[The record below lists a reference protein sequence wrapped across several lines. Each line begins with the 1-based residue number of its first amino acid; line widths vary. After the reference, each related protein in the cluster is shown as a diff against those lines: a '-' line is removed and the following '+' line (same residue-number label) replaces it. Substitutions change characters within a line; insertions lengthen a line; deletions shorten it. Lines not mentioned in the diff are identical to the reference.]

1 MQGPLREQARSHRGA
16 AGLVGWCGGQSS
28 MNLSGPFIKRPVATM
43 LLSLAIMLLGGVSFG
58 LLPVSPLPQ
67 MDFPVIVVQAS
78 LPGASPEV
86 MASTVATPLER
97 SFGSIAGVNTM
108 SSRSSQGSTRVIL
121 QFDLDRDINGA
132 AREVQAA
139 INASRTLLPSGMRS
153 MPTYK
158 KVNPSQAP
166 IMVLSLTSDVLE
178 KGQLYDL
185 ASTILSQSLS
195 QVQGVGEVQI
205 GGSSLPAVRIE
216 LEPQSLN
223 QYGVALDD
231 VRNTIA
237 NANVRRPKGS
247 VEDDQRLWQVQA
259 NDQLE
264 KAKDYESLIIHYN
277 GGAALRLKDV
287 AKVSDGVE
295 DRYNSG
301 FFNDDAAVLLVIN
314 RQAGANIIE
323 TVNEIK
329 AQLPA
334 LQAVLP
340 ASVKLNLAMDR
351 SPVIK
356 ATLHE
361 AEMTLLIAVALV
373 ILVVFLFLGNFR
385 ASLIPT
391 LAVPVSLV
399 GTFAVM
405 YLYGFSLNNLSLMA
419 LILATG
425 LVVDDA
431 IVVLENIS
439 RHIDEGVRPMR
450 AAYLGAQEVGFT
462 LLSMN
467 VSLVAVFLSILFMGG
482 IIESLFREFSITLA
496 AAIVV
501 SLVVSLTLTPM
512 LCARWLKPHTPGQ
525 ENRLQ
530 RWSRRANDWMVGK
543 YATSLDWVLRH
554 KRLTLL
560 SLFVT
565 IGVNIALYVVVP
577 KTFMPQQDTG
587 QLIGFVRGDDG
598 LSFSVMQPKM
608 EIFRRAV
615 LKDEAVESVAGFIG
629 GNNGTNNAFMLVRL
643 KPIKERSISAQKVIE
658 RLRKEMPKVPGAQ
671 LMLMADQDLQF
682 GGGREQTTSQYS
694 YILQSGDLGALREW
708 YPKVVTAL
716 KALPELT
723 AIDAREGRGARQV
736 TLIVDRD
743 QAKRLGVDM
752 DMVTAVLN
760 NAYSQ
765 RQIST
770 IYDSLNQYQV
780 VMEVNPKYAQDPITL
795 KQVQVITADGAR
807 IPLSTIAHYEN
818 SLENDRVSH
827 EGQFASESIAF
838 DMAEGVTVE
847 QGGAA
852 IERAIAKVGLPEDV
866 IAKMA
871 GTADAFAATQ
881 KSQPWM
887 ILGALVAVYL
897 VLGVLYESYIH
908 PLTILSTLPSAGVG
922 ALLSI
927 YALGGE
933 FSLISLLGLFLLIGV
948 VKKNAILMIDLA
960 LQLERSQGMA
970 PLESIRSACL
980 QRLRPILMTTLAAIL
995 GALPLLMSRAEGA
1008 EMRQPLGLTIIG
1020 GLIFSQVLTLYTTP
1034 VVYLY
1039 LDRLRHRFN
1048 KWRGV
1053 RTDAALETPL

>member
-1 MQGPLREQARSHRGA
+1 
-16 AGLVGWCGGQSS
+16 

-97 SFGSIAGVNTM
+97 SFGAIAGVNTM

-139 INASRTLLPSGMRS
+139 INASRNLLPSGMRS

-216 LEPQSLN
+216 LEPQALN

-231 VRNTIA
+231 VRKTIA
-237 NANVRRPKGS
+237 AANVRRPKGS
-247 VEDDQRLWQVQA
+247 VEDGERLWQIQA

-264 KAKDYESLIIHYN
+264 KAKDYESLIIHYKD
-277 GGAALRLKDV
+277 GAALRLKDV

-301 FFNDDAAVLLVIN
+301 FFNDDSAVLLVIN

-439 RHIDEGVRPMR
+439 RHIDEGVKPMQ
-450 AAYLGAQEVGFT
+450 AAYLGAKEVGFT

-482 IIESLFREFSITLA
+482 IVESLFREFSITLA

-530 RWSRRANDWMVGK
+530 RWSRKTNDWMVGK

-554 KRLTLL
+554 RRLTLL
-560 SLFVT
+560 SLIITV
-565 IGVNIALYVVVP
+565 GVNVALYVVVP

-608 EIFRRAV
+608 ETFRRAV

-629 GNNGTNNAFMLVRL
+629 GTNGTNNAFMLVRL
-643 KPIKERSISAQKVIE
+643 KPIKERNLSAQKVIE

-716 KALPELT
+716 RALPELT
-723 AIDAREGRGARQV
+723 AIDAREGRGAQQV

-752 DMVTAVLN
+752 NMVTAVLN

-780 VMEVNPKYAQDPITL
+780 VMEVNQKYAQDPVTL
-795 KQVQVITADGAR
+795 NQVQVITADGAR

-818 SLENDRVSH
+818 SLEDDRVSH

-847 QGGAA
+847 QGSAA

-881 KSQPWM
+881 KSQPFM
-887 ILGALVAVYL
+887 ILGALLAVYL

-960 LQLERSQGMA
+960 LQLERHQGLS

-995 GALPLLMSRAEGA
+995 GALPLLLSRAEGA

-1039 LDRLRHRFN
+1039 LDKLRHRFN

>member
-1 MQGPLREQARSHRGA
+1 
-16 AGLVGWCGGQSS
+16 

-97 SFGSIAGVNTM
+97 SFGAIAGVNTM

-139 INASRTLLPSGMRS
+139 INASRNLLPSGMRS

-216 LEPQSLN
+216 LEPQALN

-247 VEDDQRLWQVQA
+247 VEDGQRLWQVQA

-264 KAKDYESLIIHYN
+264 KAKDYESLIIHYAD
-277 GGAALRLKDV
+277 GAALRLKDV

-439 RHIDEGVRPMR
+439 RHIDKGVPPMK

-501 SLVVSLTLTPM
+501 SLLVSLTLTPM

-530 RWSRRANDWMVGK
+530 RWSQRTNEWMVGK

-554 KRLTLL
+554 RRLTLL

-577 KTFMPQQDTG
+577 KTFLPQQDTG
-587 QLIGFVRGDDG
+587 QLIGFVRGDDS

-608 EIFRRAV
+608 EVFRRAV

-629 GNNGTNNAFMLVRL
+629 GSNGTNNAFMLVRL
-643 KPIKERSISAQKVIE
+643 KPIKERNLSAQKVIE

-682 GGGREQTTSQYS
+682 GGGREQTSSQYS

-723 AIDAREGRGARQV
+723 AIDAREGRGAPQV

-818 SLENDRVSH
+818 SLEDDRVSH

-847 QGGAA
+847 QGSAA

-871 GTADAFAATQ
+871 GTADAFAAAQ

-927 YALGGE
+927 YVLGGE

-960 LQLERSQGMA
+960 LQLERHQGLE

-995 GALPLLMSRAEGA
+995 GALPLLLSRAEGA

-1020 GLIFSQVLTLYTTP
+1020 GLVFSQVLTLYTTP

-1039 LDRLRHRFN
+1039 LDNLRHRFN
-1048 KWRGV
+1048 RWRGV
-1053 RTDAALETPL
+1053 RTDVALETPL

>member
-1 MQGPLREQARSHRGA
+1 
-16 AGLVGWCGGQSS
+16 

-97 SFGSIAGVNTM
+97 SFGAIAGVNTM

-139 INASRTLLPSGMRS
+139 INASRNLLPSGMRS

-216 LEPQSLN
+216 LEPQALN

-231 VRNTIA
+231 VRKTIA
-237 NANVRRPKGS
+237 DANVRRPKGS
-247 VEDDQRLWQVQA
+247 VEDGQRLWQIQA

-264 KAKDYESLIIHYN
+264 KAKDYESLIIHYAD
-277 GGAALRLKDV
+277 GAALRLKDV

-373 ILVVFLFLGNFR
+373 VLVVYLFLGNFR

-439 RHIDEGVRPMR
+439 RHIDEGVKPMQ
-450 AAYLGAQEVGFT
+450 AAYLGAKEVGFT

-482 IIESLFREFSITLA
+482 LVESLFREFSITLA

-530 RWSRRANDWMVGK
+530 RWSQKTNDWMVGK

-554 KRLTLL
+554 RRLTLL
-560 SLFVT
+560 SLLLTV
-565 IGVNIALYVVVP
+565 GVNVALYIVVP
-577 KTFMPQQDTG
+577 KTFLPQQDTG

-598 LSFSVMQPKM
+598 LSFNVMQPKM
-608 EIFRRAV
+608 ETFRRAV

-629 GNNGTNNAFMLVRL
+629 GNNGTNNAFMIVRL
-643 KPIKERSISAQKVIE
+643 KPIKERQLSAQKVIE

-682 GGGREQTTSQYS
+682 GGGREQTSSQYT
-694 YILQSGDLGALREW
+694 YILQSGDLAELRKW
-708 YPKVVTAL
+708 FPKVVTAL
-716 KALPELT
+716 RALPELT
-723 AIDAREGRGARQV
+723 AIDAREGAGAQQV

-752 DMVTAVLN
+752 NMVTAVLN

-780 VMEVNPKYAQDPITL
+780 VMEVNPKYAQDPVTL
-795 KQVQVITADGAR
+795 KQVEVITADGAR
-807 IPLSTIAHYEN
+807 VPLSTFAHYEN

-827 EGQFASESIAF
+827 EGQFASESISF

-847 QGGAA
+847 QGSAA

-881 KSQPWM
+881 KSQPFM
-887 ILGALVAVYL
+887 ILGALLAVYL

-933 FSLISLLGLFLLIGV
+933 FSLISLLGIFLLIGV

-960 LQLERSQGMA
+960 LQLERHQGLS

-995 GALPLLMSRAEGA
+995 GALPLLLGRAEGA

-1020 GLIFSQVLTLYTTP
+1020 GLVFSQVLTLYTTP

-1039 LDRLRHRFN
+1039 LDKLRHRFN

>member
-1 MQGPLREQARSHRGA
+1 
-16 AGLVGWCGGQSS
+16 
-28 MNLSGPFIKRPVATM
+28 MNLSGPFIRRPVATL

-67 MDFPVIVVQAS
+67 MDFPVIVVSAS

-97 SFGSIAGVNTM
+97 SFGAIAGVNTM

-121 QFDLDRDINGA
+121 QFDQDRDINGA

-139 INASRTLLPSGMRS
+139 INASRNLLPSGMRS

-166 IMVLSLTSDVLE
+166 IMVLSLTSDVLS
-178 KGQLYDL
+178 KGELYDL

-195 QVQGVGEVQI
+195 QVPGVGEVQI

-216 LEPQSLN
+216 LEPQLLN
-223 QYGVALDD
+223 QYGVSLDE

-237 NANVRRPKGS
+237 NANVRRPKGAVS
-247 VEDDQRLWQVQA
+247 DGERNWQIQA

-264 KAKDYESLIIHYN
+264 KAKDYEPLIIRYQD
-277 GGAALRLKDV
+277 GAALRLSHV
-287 AKVSDGVE
+287 AKVQDSVE

-301 FFNDDAAVLLVIN
+301 FFNNDAAVLLVVN

-323 TVNEIK
+323 TVNAIK

-399 GTFAVM
+399 GTFAIM

-439 RHIDEGVRPMR
+439 RHIDAGIAPMK
-450 AAYLGAQEVGFT
+450 AASLGAKEVGFT

-496 AAIVV
+496 ASIVV

-512 LCARWLKPHTPGQ
+512 LCARWLKPHVPGT
-525 ENRLQ
+525 ENAMQ
-530 RWSRRANDWMVGK
+530 RWSNRLNERMVNG
-543 YATSLDWVLRH
+543 YARSLDWVLRH
-554 KRLTLL
+554 KRLTLF
-560 SLFVT
+560 SLLVT
-565 IGVNIALYVVVP
+565 IGVNVALYVVVP

-608 EIFRRAV
+608 EIFRKAV
-615 LKDEAVESVAGFIG
+615 LADPAVESVAGFIG
-629 GNNGTNNAFMLVRL
+629 GNGGTNNALMIVRL
-643 KPIKERSISAQKVIE
+643 KPISERKISAQKVIE
-658 RLRKEMPKVPGAQ
+658 RLRATLPKVPGGR

-682 GGGREQTTSQYS
+682 GGGREQTSSQYS
-694 YILQSGDLGALREW
+694 YILQSGDLSELRTW
-708 YPKVVTAL
+708 YPKVVEAL

-723 AIDAREGRGARQV
+723 AIDAREGRGAQQV
-736 TLIVDRD
+736 TLVVDRD

-752 DMVTAVLN
+752 NMVTAVLN

-770 IYDSLNQYQV
+770 IYDSLNQYRV
-780 VMEVNPKYAQDPITL
+780 VMEVNPQYARDPETL
-795 KQVQVITADGAR
+795 NQVQVITADGQR

-818 SLENDRVSH
+818 SLQDDRVEH
-827 EGQFASESIAF
+827 EGQFASETIAF
-838 DMAEGVTVE
+838 DLANGVSLE
-847 QGGAA
+847 QGTAA
-852 IERAIAKVGLPEDV
+852 IERAIAKLGLPEDV

-871 GTADAFAATQ
+871 GTGDAFAATQ
-881 KSQPWM
+881 KSQPFM

-897 VLGVLYESYIH
+897 VLGILYESYIH

-927 YALGGE
+927 YLTGGE

-960 LQLERSQGMA
+960 LQLERHAGMS
-970 PLESIRSACL
+970 PQESIRSACL
-980 QRLRPILMTTLAAIL
+980 QRLRPILMTTLAALL
-995 GALPLLMSRAEGA
+995 GALPLMLSHAEGA

-1020 GLIFSQVLTLYTTP
+1020 GLIFSQILTLYTTP

-1039 LDRLRHRFN
+1039 LDRVRHRFN
-1048 KWRGV
+1048 QWRGV

>member
-1 MQGPLREQARSHRGA
+1 
-16 AGLVGWCGGQSS
+16 

-97 SFGSIAGVNTM
+97 SFGAIAGVNTM

-139 INASRTLLPSGMRS
+139 INASRNLLPSGMRS

-216 LEPQSLN
+216 LEPQALN

-231 VRNTIA
+231 VRKTIA
-237 NANVRRPKGS
+237 GANVRRPKGS
-247 VEDDQRLWQVQA
+247 VEDDQRLWQIQA

-439 RHIDEGVRPMR
+439 RHIDEGVKPMK
-450 AAYLGAQEVGFT
+450 AAYLGAKEVGFT

-530 RWSRRANDWMVGK
+530 RWSRRTNDWMVGK

-554 KRLTLL
+554 RRLTLL
-560 SLFVT
+560 SLIITV
-565 IGVNIALYVVVP
+565 GVNVALYVVVP
-577 KTFMPQQDTG
+577 KTFLPQQDTG

-608 EIFRRAV
+608 ETFRRAV

-629 GNNGTNNAFMLVRL
+629 GTNGTNNAFMLVRL
-643 KPIKERSISAQKVIE
+643 KPIKERNISAQKVIE

-716 KALPELT
+716 RALPELT
-723 AIDAREGRGARQV
+723 AIDAREGRGAQQV

-752 DMVTAVLN
+752 NMVTAVLN

-780 VMEVNPKYAQDPITL
+780 VMEVNPKYAQDPVTL
-795 KQVQVITADGAR
+795 NQVQVITADGAR
-807 IPLSTIAHYEN
+807 IPLSTIAHYES
-818 SLENDRVSH
+818 SLEDDRVSH

-847 QGGAA
+847 KGSAA

-881 KSQPWM
+881 KSQPFM
-887 ILGALVAVYL
+887 ILGALLAVYL

-927 YALGGE
+927 YVLGGE

-960 LQLERSQGMA
+960 LQLERHQGMA

-995 GALPLLMSRAEGA
+995 GALPLLLSRAEGA

-1020 GLIFSQVLTLYTTP
+1020 GLIFSQILTLYTTP

-1039 LDRLRHRFN
+1039 LDKARHRFN

>member
-1 MQGPLREQARSHRGA
+1 
-16 AGLVGWCGGQSS
+16 
-28 MNLSGPFIKRPVATM
+28 MNLSGPFIRRPVATL

-67 MDFPVIVVQAS
+67 MDFPVIVVSAS

-97 SFGSIAGVNTM
+97 SFGAIAGVNTM

-121 QFDLDRDINGA
+121 QFDQDRDINGA

-139 INASRTLLPSGMRS
+139 INASRNLLPSGMRS

-166 IMVLSLTSDVLE
+166 IMVLSLTSDVLS
-178 KGQLYDL
+178 KGELYDL

-195 QVQGVGEVQI
+195 QVPGVGEVQI

-216 LEPQSLN
+216 LEPQLLN
-223 QYGVALDD
+223 QYGVSLDE

-237 NANVRRPKGS
+237 NANVRRPKGAVS
-247 VEDDQRLWQVQA
+247 DGERNWQIQA

-264 KAKDYESLIIHYN
+264 KAKDYEPLIIRYQD
-277 GGAALRLKDV
+277 GAALRLSHV
-287 AKVSDGVE
+287 AKVQDSVE

-301 FFNDDAAVLLVIN
+301 FFNNDAAVLLVVN

-323 TVNEIK
+323 TVNAIK

-399 GTFAVM
+399 GTFAIM

-439 RHIDEGVRPMR
+439 RHVDAGIAPMK
-450 AAYLGAQEVGFT
+450 AAYLGAKEVGFT

-496 AAIVV
+496 ASIVV

-512 LCARWLKPHTPGQ
+512 LCARWLKPHVPGT
-525 ENRLQ
+525 ENAMQ
-530 RWSRRANDWMVGK
+530 RWSNRLNERMVNG
-543 YATSLDWVLRH
+543 YARSLDWVLRH
-554 KRLTLL
+554 KRLTLF
-560 SLFVT
+560 SLLVT
-565 IGVNIALYVVVP
+565 IGINVALYVVVP

-608 EIFRRAV
+608 EIFRKAV
-615 LKDEAVESVAGFIG
+615 LADPAVESVAGFIG
-629 GNNGTNNAFMLVRL
+629 GNGGTNNALMIVRL
-643 KPIKERSISAQKVIE
+643 KPISERKISAQKVIE
-658 RLRKEMPKVPGAQ
+658 RLRETLPKVPGGR

-682 GGGREQTTSQYS
+682 GGGREQTSSQYS
-694 YILQSGDLGALREW
+694 YILQSGDLSELRTW
-708 YPKVVTAL
+708 YPKVVEAL

-723 AIDAREGRGARQV
+723 AIDAREGRGAQQV
-736 TLIVDRD
+736 TLVVDRD

-752 DMVTAVLN
+752 NMVTAVLN

-770 IYDSLNQYQV
+770 IYDSLNQYRV
-780 VMEVNPKYAQDPITL
+780 VMEVNPQYARDPETL
-795 KQVQVITADGAR
+795 NQVQVITADGQR

-818 SLENDRVSH
+818 SLQDDRVEH
-827 EGQFASESIAF
+827 EGQFASETIAF
-838 DMAEGVTVE
+838 DLANGVSLE
-847 QGGAA
+847 QGTAA
-852 IERAIAKVGLPEDV
+852 IERAIAKLGLPEDV

-871 GTADAFAATQ
+871 GTGDAFAATQ
-881 KSQPWM
+881 KSQPFM

-897 VLGVLYESYIH
+897 VLGILYESYIH

-927 YALGGE
+927 YLTGGE

-960 LQLERSQGMA
+960 LQLERHAGMS
-970 PLESIRSACL
+970 PQESIRSACL
-980 QRLRPILMTTLAAIL
+980 QRLRPILMTTLAALL
-995 GALPLLMSRAEGA
+995 GALPLMLSHAEGA

-1020 GLIFSQVLTLYTTP
+1020 GLIFSQILTLYTTP

-1039 LDRLRHRFN
+1039 LDRVRHRFN
-1048 KWRGV
+1048 QWRGV

>member
-1 MQGPLREQARSHRGA
+1 
-16 AGLVGWCGGQSS
+16 

-58 LLPVSPLPQ
+58 LLPVAPLPQ

-97 SFGSIAGVNTM
+97 SFGAIAGVNTM

-139 INASRTLLPSGMRS
+139 INASRNLLPSGMRS

-195 QVQGVGEVQI
+195 QVQGVGEVQV

-216 LEPQSLN
+216 LEPQLLN

-231 VRNTIA
+231 VRNAIA
-237 NANVRRPKGS
+237 NANQRRPKGS
-247 VEDDQRLWQVQA
+247 VEDEQRLWQIQA

-264 KAKDYESLIIHYN
+264 KARDYEPLIIHYN
-277 GGAALRLKDV
+277 NGAALRLKDV

-373 ILVVFLFLGNFR
+373 ILVVYLFLGNFR

-399 GTFAVM
+399 GTFAIM

-439 RHIDEGVRPMR
+439 RHIDEGIAPMK
-450 AAYLGAQEVGFT
+450 AAYLGAKEVGFT

-530 RWSRRANDWMVGK
+530 RWSRRSNDWMMGK

-554 KRLTLL
+554 RRLTLL
-560 SLFVT
+560 SLLLT
-565 IGVNIALYVVVP
+565 IGVNVALYVVVP

-615 LKDEAVESVAGFIG
+615 LKDAAVESVAGFIG

-643 KPIKERSISAQKVIE
+643 KPIKERNISAQKVIE

-694 YILQSGDLGALREW
+694 YILQSGDLGELRQW

-716 KALPELT
+716 RALPELT
-723 AIDAREGRGARQV
+723 AIDAREGRGAQQV
-736 TLIVDRD
+736 TLMVDRD

-795 KQVQVITADGAR
+795 NQVQVITADGAR
-807 IPLSTIAHYEN
+807 IPLSAIAHYEN
-818 SLENDRVSH
+818 SLEDDRVSH
-827 EGQFASESIAF
+827 EGQFASESISF

-847 QGGAA
+847 QGTAA
-852 IERAIAKVGLPEDV
+852 IERAIAKLGMPEDV
-866 IAKMA
+866 IIKMA

-881 KSQPWM
+881 KSQPFM
-887 ILGALVAVYL
+887 ILGALLAVYL

-927 YALGGE
+927 YVLGGE

-960 LQLERSQGMA
+960 LQLERHQGLD
-970 PLESIRSACL
+970 PLQSIRSACL

-995 GALPLLMSRAEGA
+995 GALPLLLGGAEGS

-1020 GLIFSQVLTLYTTP
+1020 GLVFSQVLTLYTTP

-1039 LDRLRHRFN
+1039 LDRLRHKFN
-1048 KWRGV
+1048 HWRGV

>member
-1 MQGPLREQARSHRGA
+1 
-16 AGLVGWCGGQSS
+16 
-28 MNLSGPFIKRPVATM
+28 MNLSGPFIKRPVATL

-97 SFGSIAGVNTM
+97 SFGAISGVNTM

-139 INASRTLLPSGMRS
+139 INASRNLLPSGMRS

-166 IMVLSLTSDVLE
+166 IMVLSLTSEVLQ

-216 LEPQSLN
+216 LEPQALN

-247 VEDDQRLWQVQA
+247 VEDGERLWQVQA

-264 KAKDYESLIIHYN
+264 KAKDYESLIIHYAD
-277 GGAALRLKDV
+277 GAALRLKDV

-439 RHIDEGVRPMR
+439 RHIDAGVRPMK

-530 RWSRRANDWMVGK
+530 RWSQRTNEWMVGK

-554 KRLTLL
+554 RRLTLL
-560 SLFVT
+560 SLLVT
-565 IGVNIALYVVVP
+565 VGVNIALYVVVP

-615 LKDEAVESVAGFIG
+615 LKDDAVQSVAGFIG
-629 GNNGTNNAFMLVRL
+629 GSNGTNNAFMLVRL
-643 KPIKERSISAQKVIE
+643 KPIQERGLSAQKVIE
-658 RLRKEMPKVPGAQ
+658 RMRKEMPKVPGAQ

-694 YILQSGDLGALREW
+694 YIIQSADLSELRKW
-708 YPKVVTAL
+708 YPKVVAAL
-716 KALPELT
+716 RALPELT
-723 AIDAREGRGARQV
+723 AIDAREGGGAQQV

-807 IPLSTIAHYEN
+807 IPLSTIAHYES
-818 SLENDRVSH
+818 SLEEDRVSH
-827 EGQFASESIAF
+827 EGQFASESISF

-847 QGGAA
+847 QGTAA
-852 IERAIAKVGLPEDV
+852 IERSLAQLGMPEDV
-866 IAKMA
+866 IVKMA

-887 ILGALVAVYL
+887 ILGALLAVYL

-927 YALGGE
+927 YVLGAE

-960 LQLERSQGMA
+960 LQLERHQGLE
-970 PLESIRSACL
+970 PLESIRNACL

-995 GALPLLMSRAEGA
+995 GALPLLLSRAEGA

-1039 LDRLRHRFN
+1039 LDKLRHRFN
-1048 KWRGV
+1048 RWRGV

>member
-1 MQGPLREQARSHRGA
+1 
-16 AGLVGWCGGQSS
+16 

-86 MASTVATPLER
+86 MAATVATPLER
-97 SFGSIAGVNTM
+97 SFGAIAGVNTM

-139 INASRTLLPSGMRS
+139 INASRNLLPSGMRS

-195 QVQGVGEVQI
+195 QVSGVGEVQI
-205 GGSSLPAVRIE
+205 GGSSLPAVRVE
-216 LEPQSLN
+216 LEPQLLN

-231 VRNTIA
+231 VRKTIA
-237 NANVRRPKGS
+237 DSNVRRPKGS
-247 VEDDQRLWQVQA
+247 VEDDRRMWQVQA

-264 KAKDYESLIIHYN
+264 KAKDYETLVIRYQDGSV
-277 GGAALRLKDV
+277 LRLRDV
-287 AKVSDGVE
+287 AKVTDSVE

-301 FFNDDAAVLLVIN
+301 FFNNDAAVLLVIN

-323 TVNEIK
+323 TVKEIK

-373 ILVVFLFLGNFR
+373 VLVVFLFLGNFR

-439 RHIDEGVRPMR
+439 RHIDEGVPPMK
-450 AAYLGAQEVGFT
+450 AAYLGAKEVGFT

-467 VSLVAVFLSILFMGG
+467 ASLVAVFLSILFMGG
-482 IIESLFREFSITLA
+482 IVESLFREFSITLA

-512 LCARWLKPHTPGQ
+512 LCARWLKPHVPGR

-530 RWSRRANDWMVGK
+530 RASRSLNDWMVRG

-554 KRLTLL
+554 RRLTLL
-560 SLFVT
+560 SLLVT
-565 IGVNIALYVVVP
+565 ICGNVALYVVVP

-598 LSFSVMQPKM
+598 LSFNVMQPKM
-608 EIFRRAV
+608 EVFRRAV
-615 LKDEAVESVAGFIG
+615 LKDDAVQSVAGFIG

-643 KPIKERSISAQKVIE
+643 KPIKERSISAQSVIE

-694 YILQSGDLGALREW
+694 YILQSADLASLREW
-708 YPKVVTAL
+708 YPKLVAAFR
-716 KALPELT
+716 ALPELT
-723 AIDAREGRGARQV
+723 AIDARDGGGAQQV
-736 TLIVDRD
+736 TLVVDRD
-743 QAKRLGVDM
+743 QAKRLGIDM

-780 VMEVNPKYAQDPITL
+780 VMEVNPKYARDPKTL
-795 KQVQVITADGAR
+795 EQVQVITADGAR
-807 IPLSTIAHYEN
+807 VPLSAIAHYEN
-818 SLENDRVSH
+818 SLEDDRVSH
-827 EGQFASESIAF
+827 EGQFASESISF

-847 QGGAA
+847 QGTAA
-852 IERAIAKVGLPEDV
+852 IERAMARLGMPEDV
-866 IAKMA
+866 IVKMA

-881 KSQPWM
+881 KSQPFM
-887 ILGALVAVYL
+887 VLGALLAVYL

-927 YALGGE
+927 YVLGEE

-960 LQLERSQGMA
+960 LQLERGGLA
-970 PLESIRSACL
+970 PQESIRSACL
-980 QRLRPILMTTLAAIL
+980 LRLRPILMTTLAAIL
-995 GALPLLMSRAEGA
+995 GALPLLIGGSEGS

-1020 GLIFSQVLTLYTTP
+1020 GLVFSQILTLYTTP

-1039 LDRLRHRFN
+1039 LDKLRHRFN
-1048 KWRGV
+1048 RWRGV

>member
-1 MQGPLREQARSHRGA
+1 
-16 AGLVGWCGGQSS
+16 
-28 MNLSGPFIKRPVATM
+28 M

-97 SFGSIAGVNTM
+97 SFGAIAGVNTM

-139 INASRTLLPSGMRS
+139 INASRNLLPSGMRS

-195 QVQGVGEVQI
+195 QVSGVGEVQI

-216 LEPQSLN
+216 LEPQLLN

-231 VRNTIA
+231 VRKTIA
-237 NANVRRPKGS
+237 EANVRRPKGS
-247 VEDDQRLWQVQA
+247 VENSEQMWQVQA

-264 KAKDYESLIIHYN
+264 KAKDYEPLIIHYKD
-277 GGAALRLKDV
+277 GAALRLKDV

-373 ILVVFLFLGNFR
+373 ILVVYLFLGNLR

-439 RHIDEGVRPMR
+439 RHIDEGIAPMK
-450 AAYLGAQEVGFT
+450 AAYLGAKEVGFT

-496 AAIVV
+496 AAIIV

-512 LCARWLKPHTPGQ
+512 LCARWLKPHVPGQ
-525 ENRLQ
+525 ENGLQ
-530 RWSRRANDWMVGK
+530 RWSQRANDWMVAK
-543 YATSLDWVLRH
+543 YASSLDWVLRH

-598 LSFSVMQPKM
+598 LSFTVMQPKM
-608 EIFRRAV
+608 EIFRREV
-615 LKDEAVESVAGFIG
+615 LKDPAVESVAGFIG
-629 GNNGTNNAFMLVRL
+629 GSNGTNNAFMLVRL
-643 KPIKERSISAQKVIE
+643 KPIKERNISAQKVIE

-694 YILQSGDLGALREW
+694 YIIQSGDLGALREW

-716 KALPELT
+716 RALPELT
-723 AIDAREGRGARQV
+723 AIDAREGQGAQQV
-736 TLIVDRD
+736 TLVVDRD
-743 QAKRLGVDM
+743 QAKRLGIDM
-752 DMVTAVLN
+752 NMVTAVLN

-765 RQIST
+765 RQTST

-795 KQVQVITADGAR
+795 NQVQVITADGAR
-807 IPLSTIAHYEN
+807 VPLSTIAHYEN
-818 SLENDRVSH
+818 SLEDDRVSH
-827 EGQFASESIAF
+827 EGQFASESISF

-847 QGGAA
+847 QGTAA
-852 IERAIAKVGLPEDV
+852 IERAIAKVGMPEDV
-866 IAKMA
+866 IVKMA

-881 KSQPWM
+881 KSQPFM
-887 ILGALVAVYL
+887 ILGALLAVYL

-927 YALGGE
+927 YVLGSQ

-960 LQLERSQGMA
+960 LQLERHQGLG

-980 QRLRPILMTTLAAIL
+980 LRLRPILMTTLAAIL
-995 GALPLLMSRAEGA
+995 GALPLLLGSAEGA

-1020 GLIFSQVLTLYTTP
+1020 GLVFSQILTLYTTP

-1039 LDRLRHRFN
+1039 LDRLRHKFN
-1048 KWRGV
+1048 HWRGV

>member
-1 MQGPLREQARSHRGA
+1 
-16 AGLVGWCGGQSS
+16 

-97 SFGSIAGVNTM
+97 SFGAIAGVNTM

-139 INASRTLLPSGMRS
+139 INASRNLLPSGMRS

-216 LEPQSLN
+216 LEPQALN

-231 VRNTIA
+231 VRKTIA
-237 NANVRRPKGS
+237 DANVRRPKGS
-247 VEDDQRLWQVQA
+247 VEDGQRMWQIQA

-264 KAKDYESLIIHYN
+264 KAKDYESLIIHYAD
-277 GGAALRLKDV
+277 GAALRLKDV

-361 AEMTLLIAVALV
+361 AEMTLLIAVGLV

-385 ASLIPT
+385 ASLIPS

-439 RHIDEGVRPMR
+439 RHIDEGVKPMQ
-450 AAYLGAQEVGFT
+450 AAYLGAKEVGFT

-482 IIESLFREFSITLA
+482 IVESLFREFSITLA

-530 RWSRRANDWMVGK
+530 RWSRRTNDWMVAR

-554 KRLTLL
+554 RRLTLL
-560 SLFVT
+560 SLFIT
-565 IGVNIALYVVVP
+565 IGVNVALYVVVP

-629 GNNGTNNAFMLVRL
+629 GSNGTNNAFMLVRL
-643 KPIKERSISAQKVIE
+643 KPIKDRQLSAQKVIE

-682 GGGREQTTSQYS
+682 GGGREQTSSQYS
-694 YILQSGDLGALREW
+694 YILQSGDLGELRKW
-708 YPKVVTAL
+708 YPKVVAAL
-716 KALPELT
+716 RALPELT
-723 AIDAREGRGARQV
+723 AIDAREGKGAQQV

-752 DMVTAVLN
+752 DMVTSVLN

-780 VMEVNPKYAQDPITL
+780 VMEVNPKYAQDPVTL

-807 IPLSTIAHYEN
+807 VPLSTFAHYEN
-818 SLENDRVSH
+818 SLEDDRVSH
-827 EGQFASESIAF
+827 EGQFASEDISF

-847 QGGAA
+847 QGSAA

-881 KSQPWM
+881 KSQPFM
-887 ILGALVAVYL
+887 ILGALLAVYL

-960 LQLERSQGMA
+960 LQLERHQGMT

-995 GALPLLMSRAEGA
+995 GALPLLLSRAEGA

-1039 LDRLRHRFN
+1039 LDKLRHRFN

>member
-1 MQGPLREQARSHRGA
+1 
-16 AGLVGWCGGQSS
+16 

-97 SFGSIAGVNTM
+97 SFGAIAGVNTM

-139 INASRTLLPSGMRS
+139 INASRNLLPSGMRS

-216 LEPQSLN
+216 LEPQALN

-231 VRNTIA
+231 VRKTIA
-237 NANVRRPKGS
+237 GANVRRPKGS
-247 VEDDQRLWQVQA
+247 VEDGERLWQIQA

-264 KAKDYESLIIHYN
+264 KAKDYESLIIHYKD
-277 GGAALRLKDV
+277 GAALRLKDV

-439 RHIDEGVRPMR
+439 RHIDEGVKPME
-450 AAYLGAQEVGFT
+450 AAYLGAKEVGFT

-496 AAIVV
+496 ASIVV

-530 RWSRRANDWMVGK
+530 RVSRRTNDWMVAK

-554 KRLTLL
+554 RRLTLL

-565 IGVNIALYVVVP
+565 IGVNIALYIVVP

-598 LSFSVMQPKM
+598 LSFTVMQPKM
-608 EIFRRAV
+608 EVFRRAV
-615 LKDEAVESVAGFIG
+615 LKDPAVESVAGFIG
-629 GNNGTNNAFMLVRL
+629 GSNGTNNAFMLVRL
-643 KPIKERSISAQKVIE
+643 KPIKERNISAQKVIE

-694 YILQSGDLGALREW
+694 YILQSADLGSLREW

-723 AIDAREGRGARQV
+723 AIDAREGRGAQQV

-743 QAKRLGVDM
+743 QAKRLGIDM
-752 DMVTAVLN
+752 NMVTSVLN

-780 VMEVNPKYAQDPITL
+780 VMEVNQKYAQDPITL

-807 IPLSTIAHYEN
+807 VPLSTIAHYEN
-818 SLENDRVSH
+818 SLEDDRVSH
-827 EGQFASESIAF
+827 EGQFASESISF

-847 QGGAA
+847 QGTAA
-852 IERAIAKVGLPEDV
+852 IERAIARLGMPEDV
-866 IAKMA
+866 IVKVA

-960 LQLERSQGMA
+960 LQLERHQGLA

-995 GALPLLMSRAEGA
+995 GALPLLLSRAEGA

-1039 LDRLRHRFN
+1039 LDKLRHRFN
-1048 KWRGV
+1048 HWRGV

>member
-1 MQGPLREQARSHRGA
+1 
-16 AGLVGWCGGQSS
+16 

-97 SFGSIAGVNTM
+97 SFGAIAGVNTM

-139 INASRTLLPSGMRS
+139 INASRNLLPSGMRS

-216 LEPQSLN
+216 LEPQALN

-231 VRNTIA
+231 VRKTIA
-237 NANVRRPKGS
+237 EANVRRPKGS
-247 VEDDQRLWQVQA
+247 VEDGQRLWQIQA

-264 KAKDYESLIIHYN
+264 KAKDYESLIIHYAD
-277 GGAALRLKDV
+277 GAALRLKDV

-301 FFNDDAAVLLVIN
+301 FFNNDAAVLLVIN

-361 AEMTLLIAVALV
+361 AEMTLLIAIALV

-439 RHIDEGVRPMR
+439 RHIDEGVKPMQ
-450 AAYLGAQEVGFT
+450 AAYLGAKEVGFT

-482 IIESLFREFSITLA
+482 IVESLFREFSITLA
-496 AAIVV
+496 AAIIV

-530 RWSRRANDWMVGK
+530 RWSQRTNDWMVDK
-543 YATSLDWVLRH
+543 YASSLDWVLRH
-554 KRLTLL
+554 RRLTLL
-560 SLFVT
+560 SLLITVA
-565 IGVNIALYVVVP
+565 VNVALYVVVP

-615 LKDEAVESVAGFIG
+615 LKDAAVESVAGFIG
-629 GNNGTNNAFMLVRL
+629 GTNGTNNAFMLVRL
-643 KPIKERSISAQKVIE
+643 KPIKDRQLNAQKVIE

-694 YILQSGDLGALREW
+694 YILQSGDLGELRKW

-716 KALPELT
+716 RALPELT
-723 AIDAREGRGARQV
+723 AIDAREGAGAQQV

-743 QAKRLGVDM
+743 QAKRLGIDM

-780 VMEVNPKYAQDPITL
+780 VMEVNQKYAQEPVTL

-807 IPLSTIAHYEN
+807 VPLSTFAHYEN
-818 SLENDRVSH
+818 SLEDDRVSH

-847 QGGAA
+847 QGSAA

-881 KSQPWM
+881 KSQPFM
-887 ILGALVAVYL
+887 ILGALLAVYL

-927 YALGGE
+927 YVLGSE

-960 LQLERSQGMA
+960 LQLERHQGLS

-995 GALPLLMSRAEGA
+995 GALPLLLGRAEGA

-1020 GLIFSQVLTLYTTP
+1020 GLVFSQILTLYTTP

-1039 LDRLRHRFN
+1039 LDKLRHRFN

>member
-1 MQGPLREQARSHRGA
+1 
-16 AGLVGWCGGQSS
+16 

-97 SFGSIAGVNTM
+97 SFGAIAGVNTM

-139 INASRTLLPSGMRS
+139 INASRNLLPSGMRS

-216 LEPQSLN
+216 LEPQALN

-264 KAKDYESLIIHYN
+264 KAKDYESLIIHYA

-439 RHIDEGVRPMR
+439 RHIDAGIKPMK

-496 AAIVV
+496 ASIVV

-512 LCARWLKPHTPGQ
+512 LCARWLKPHVPGQ

-530 RWSRRANDWMVGK
+530 RWSQRANDWMVGK

-554 KRLTLL
+554 RRLTLL
-560 SLFVT
+560 SLIIT
-565 IGVNIALYVVVP
+565 IGVNVALYVVVP

-598 LSFSVMQPKM
+598 LSFGVMQPKM
-608 EIFRRAV
+608 ETFRRAV
-615 LKDEAVESVAGFIG
+615 LKDDAVQSVAGFIG
-629 GNNGTNNAFMLVRL
+629 GTNGTNNAFMLVRL
-643 KPIKERSISAQKVIE
+643 KPIKERNISAQKVIE
-658 RLRKEMPKVPGAQ
+658 RLRKEMPKVAGAQ

-694 YILQSGDLGALREW
+694 YILQSADLGELRQW
-708 YPKVVTAL
+708 YPKVVAAL

-723 AIDAREGRGARQV
+723 AIDAREGRGAQQV

-743 QAKRLGVDM
+743 QAKRLGIDM

-807 IPLSTIAHYEN
+807 VPLSTIAHYEN
-818 SLENDRVSH
+818 SLEDDRVSH

-847 QGGAA
+847 QGTAA
-852 IERAIAKVGLPEDV
+852 IERAIARLGMPEDV
-866 IAKMA
+866 IVKMA

-881 KSQPWM
+881 KSQPFM

-960 LQLERSQGMA
+960 LQLERQQGLA
-970 PLESIRSACL
+970 PLESIRNACL

-995 GALPLLMSRAEGA
+995 GALPLLLGRAEGA

-1039 LDRLRHRFN
+1039 LDKARHRFN

>member
-1 MQGPLREQARSHRGA
+1 
-16 AGLVGWCGGQSS
+16 
-28 MNLSGPFIKRPVATM
+28 MNLSGPFIRRPVATL

-67 MDFPVIVVQAS
+67 MDFPVIVVSAS

-97 SFGSIAGVNTM
+97 SFGAIAGVNTM

-121 QFDLDRDINGA
+121 QFDQDRDINGA

-139 INASRTLLPSGMRS
+139 INASRNLLPSGMRS

-166 IMVLSLTSDVLE
+166 IMVLSLTSDVLS
-178 KGQLYDL
+178 KGELYDL

-195 QVQGVGEVQI
+195 QVPGVGEVQI

-216 LEPQSLN
+216 LEPQLLN
-223 QYGVALDD
+223 QYGVSLDE

-237 NANVRRPKGS
+237 NANVRRPKGAVS
-247 VEDDQRLWQVQA
+247 DGERNWQIQA

-264 KAKDYESLIIHYN
+264 KAKDYEPLIIRYQD
-277 GGAALRLKDV
+277 GAALRLSHV
-287 AKVSDGVE
+287 AKVQDSVE

-301 FFNDDAAVLLVIN
+301 FFNNDAAVLLVVN

-323 TVNEIK
+323 TVNAIK

-399 GTFAVM
+399 GTFAIM

-439 RHIDEGVRPMR
+439 RHIDAGIAPMK
-450 AAYLGAQEVGFT
+450 AAYLGAKEVGFT

-496 AAIVV
+496 ASIVV

-512 LCARWLKPHTPGQ
+512 LCARWLKPHVPGT
-525 ENRLQ
+525 ENAMQ
-530 RWSRRANDWMVGK
+530 RWSNRLNERMVNG
-543 YATSLDWVLRH
+543 YARSLDWVLRH
-554 KRLTLL
+554 KRLTLF
-560 SLFVT
+560 SLLVT
-565 IGVNIALYVVVP
+565 IGVNVALYVVVP

-608 EIFRRAV
+608 EIFRKAV
-615 LKDEAVESVAGFIG
+615 LADPAVESVAGFIG
-629 GNNGTNNAFMLVRL
+629 GNGGTNNALMIVRL
-643 KPIKERSISAQKVIE
+643 KPISERKISAQKVIE
-658 RLRKEMPKVPGAQ
+658 RLRATLPKVPGGR

-682 GGGREQTTSQYS
+682 GGGREQTSSQYS
-694 YILQSGDLGALREW
+694 YILQSGDLSELRTW
-708 YPKVVTAL
+708 YPKVVEAL

-723 AIDAREGRGARQV
+723 AIDAREGRGAQQV
-736 TLIVDRD
+736 TLMVDRD

-752 DMVTAVLN
+752 NMVTAVLN

-770 IYDSLNQYQV
+770 IYDSLNQYRV
-780 VMEVNPKYAQDPITL
+780 VMEVNPQYARDPETL
-795 KQVQVITADGAR
+795 NQVQVITADGQR

-818 SLENDRVSH
+818 SLQDDRVEH
-827 EGQFASESIAF
+827 EGQFASETIAF
-838 DMAEGVTVE
+838 DLANGVSLE
-847 QGGAA
+847 QGTAA
-852 IERAIAKVGLPEDV
+852 IERAIAKLGLPEDV

-871 GTADAFAATQ
+871 GTGDAFAATQ
-881 KSQPWM
+881 KSQPFM

-897 VLGVLYESYIH
+897 VLGILYESYIH

-927 YALGGE
+927 YLTGGE

-960 LQLERSQGMA
+960 LQLERHAGMS
-970 PLESIRSACL
+970 PQESIRSACL
-980 QRLRPILMTTLAAIL
+980 QRLRPILMTTLAALL
-995 GALPLLMSRAEGA
+995 GALPLMLSHAEGA

-1020 GLIFSQVLTLYTTP
+1020 GLIFSQILTLYTTP

-1039 LDRLRHRFN
+1039 LDRVRHRFN
-1048 KWRGV
+1048 QWRGV

>member
-1 MQGPLREQARSHRGA
+1 
-16 AGLVGWCGGQSS
+16 
-28 MNLSGPFIKRPVATM
+28 MNLSGPFIRRPVATM

-97 SFGSIAGVNTM
+97 SFGAIAGVNTM

-139 INASRTLLPSGMRS
+139 INASRNLLPSGMRS

-195 QVQGVGEVQI
+195 QVSGVGEVQI

-216 LEPQSLN
+216 LEPQLLN

-231 VRNTIA
+231 VRKTIA
-237 NANVRRPKGS
+237 EANVRRPKGS
-247 VEDDQRLWQVQA
+247 VENSEQMWQVQA

-264 KAKDYESLIIHYN
+264 KAKDYEPLIIHYKD
-277 GGAALRLKDV
+277 GAALRLKDV

-373 ILVVFLFLGNFR
+373 ILVVYLFLGNLR

-439 RHIDEGVRPMR
+439 RHIDEGIAPMK
-450 AAYLGAQEVGFT
+450 AAYLGAKEVGFT

-496 AAIVV
+496 AAIIV

-512 LCARWLKPHTPGQ
+512 LCARWLKPHVPGQ
-525 ENRLQ
+525 ENGLQ
-530 RWSRRANDWMVGK
+530 RWSQRGNDWMVAK
-543 YATSLDWVLRH
+543 YASSLDWVLRH

-598 LSFSVMQPKM
+598 LSFTVMQPKM
-608 EIFRRAV
+608 EIFRREV
-615 LKDEAVESVAGFIG
+615 LKDPAVESVAGFIG
-629 GNNGTNNAFMLVRL
+629 GSNGTNNAFMLVRL
-643 KPIKERSISAQKVIE
+643 KPIKERNISAQKVIE

-694 YILQSGDLGALREW
+694 YIIQSGDLGALREW

-716 KALPELT
+716 RALPELT
-723 AIDAREGRGARQV
+723 AIDAREGQGAQQV
-736 TLIVDRD
+736 TLVVDRD
-743 QAKRLGVDM
+743 QAKRLGIDM
-752 DMVTAVLN
+752 NMVTAVLN

-795 KQVQVITADGAR
+795 NQVQVITADGAR
-807 IPLSTIAHYEN
+807 VPLSTIAHYEN
-818 SLENDRVSH
+818 SLEDDRVSH
-827 EGQFASESIAF
+827 EGQFASESISF

-847 QGGAA
+847 QGTAA
-852 IERAIAKVGLPEDV
+852 IERALAKVGMPEDV
-866 IAKMA
+866 IVKMA

-881 KSQPWM
+881 KSQPFM
-887 ILGALVAVYL
+887 ILGALLAVYL

-927 YALGGE
+927 YVLGSQ

-960 LQLERSQGMA
+960 LQLERHQGLG

-980 QRLRPILMTTLAAIL
+980 LRLRPILMTTLAAIL
-995 GALPLLMSRAEGA
+995 GALPLLLGSAEGA

-1020 GLIFSQVLTLYTTP
+1020 GLVFSQILTLYTTP

-1039 LDRLRHRFN
+1039 LDRLRHKFN
-1048 KWRGV
+1048 HWRGV

>member
-1 MQGPLREQARSHRGA
+1 
-16 AGLVGWCGGQSS
+16 

-97 SFGSIAGVNTM
+97 SFGAIAGVNTM

-139 INASRTLLPSGMRS
+139 INASRNLLPSGMRS

-216 LEPQSLN
+216 LEPQALN

-231 VRNTIA
+231 VRNTVA

-247 VEDDQRLWQVQA
+247 VEDGQRLWQVQA

-301 FFNDDAAVLLVIN
+301 FFNNDAAVLLVIN

-431 IVVLENIS
+431 IVVLENIT
-439 RHIDEGVRPMR
+439 RHIDEGVPPMK

-496 AAIVV
+496 ASIVV

-512 LCARWLKPHTPGQ
+512 LCARWLKPHTPGE

-530 RWSRRANDWMVGK
+530 RWSHRANEWMVAK

-554 KRLTLL
+554 RRLTLL
-560 SLFVT
+560 SLIVT
-565 IGVNIALYVVVP
+565 VGVNIALYVIVP

-608 EIFRRAV
+608 ETFRRAV

-629 GNNGTNNAFMLVRL
+629 GTNGTNNAFMLVRL
-643 KPIKERSISAQKVIE
+643 KPIKERGVSAQKVIE
-658 RLRKEMPKVPGAQ
+658 RLRKEMPKVAGAQ

-694 YILQSGDLGALREW
+694 YILQSADLGELRQW

-723 AIDAREGRGARQV
+723 AIDAREGRGAQQV

-818 SLENDRVSH
+818 SLEDDRVSH
-827 EGQFASESIAF
+827 EGQFASESISF

-847 QGGAA
+847 QGTAA
-852 IERAIAKVGLPEDV
+852 IERTIAKLGMPEDV
-866 IAKMA
+866 IVKMA

-960 LQLERSQGMA
+960 LQLERHQGLE
-970 PLESIRSACL
+970 PLASIRSACL

-995 GALPLLMSRAEGA
+995 GALPLLLSRAEGA

-1039 LDRLRHRFN
+1039 LDKLRHRFN
-1048 KWRGV
+1048 HWRGV

>member
-1 MQGPLREQARSHRGA
+1 
-16 AGLVGWCGGQSS
+16 
-28 MNLSGPFIKRPVATM
+28 MNLSGPFIRRPVATM
-43 LLSLAIMLLGGVSFG
+43 LLSFAIMLLGGVCFG

-67 MDFPVIVVQAS
+67 MDFPVIVVQAN

-97 SFGSIAGVNTM
+97 SFGAIAGVNTM

-139 INASRTLLPSGMRS
+139 INASRNLLPSGMRS

-195 QVQGVGEVQI
+195 QVPGVGEVQV

-216 LEPQSLN
+216 LEPQLLN

-231 VRNTIA
+231 VRTAIA
-237 NANVRRPKGS
+237 NSNVRRPKGS
-247 VEDDQRLWQVQA
+247 VEDDRRMWQVQA

-264 KAKDYESLIIHYN
+264 KAKDYETLIIRYQD
-277 GGAALRLKDV
+277 GSVLRLKDV

-295 DRYNSG
+295 NRYNSG

-329 AQLPA
+329 AQLPT

-373 ILVVFLFLGNFR
+373 VLVVFLFLGNFR

-439 RHIDEGVRPMR
+439 RHIDEGVPPLK
-450 AAYLGAQEVGFT
+450 AAYLGAEEVGFT

-467 VSLVAVFLSILFMGG
+467 ASLVAVFLSILFMGG
-482 IIESLFREFSITLA
+482 IVESLFREFSITLA

-501 SLVVSLTLTPM
+501 SLIVSLTLTPM
-512 LCARWLKPHTPGQ
+512 LCARWLKPHVPGQ

-530 RWSRRANDWMVGK
+530 RWSQGANERMVRG
-543 YATSLDWVLRH
+543 YARTLDWVLRH
-554 KRLTLL
+554 RRLTLL
-560 SLFVT
+560 SLLVT

-598 LSFSVMQPKM
+598 LSFNVMQPKM

-615 LKDEAVESVAGFIG
+615 LKDEAVQSVAGFIG

-643 KPIKERSISAQKVIE
+643 KPINERGISAQKVIE
-658 RLRKEMPKVPGAQ
+658 RLRKEMPKVPGGQ

-694 YILQSGDLGALREW
+694 YILQSADLASLREW
-708 YPKVVTAL
+708 YPKVVAAFR
-716 KALPELT
+716 ALPELT
-723 AIDAREGRGARQV
+723 AIDARDGGGAQQV
-736 TLIVDRD
+736 TLVVDRD
-743 QAKRLGVDM
+743 QAKRLGIDM
-752 DMVTAVLN
+752 DMVTSVLN

-780 VMEVNPKYAQDPITL
+780 VMEVNPKYAQDPATL
-795 KQVQVITADGAR
+795 EQVQVITADGAR
-807 IPLSTIAHYEN
+807 VPLSAIAHYEN
-818 SLENDRVSH
+818 SLEDDRVSH
-827 EGQFASESIAF
+827 EGQFASEGISF
-838 DMAEGVTVE
+838 DMTEGVTVE
-847 QGGAA
+847 QGTAA
-852 IERAIAKVGLPEDV
+852 IERAIAKLGMPEDV

-881 KSQPWM
+881 KSQPFM
-887 ILGALVAVYL
+887 VLGALLAVYL

-927 YALGGE
+927 YVLGSE

-948 VKKNAILMIDLA
+948 VKKNAILMIDLT
-960 LQLERSQGMA
+960 LQLERAGQT

-980 QRLRPILMTTLAAIL
+980 LRLRPILMTTVAAIL
-995 GALPLLMSRAEGA
+995 GALPLLLGGAEGS

-1020 GLIFSQVLTLYTTP
+1020 GLVFSQILTLYTTP

-1039 LDRLRHRFN
+1039 LDNLRHRFN
-1048 KWRGV
+1048 RWRGV

>member
-1 MQGPLREQARSHRGA
+1 
-16 AGLVGWCGGQSS
+16 

-97 SFGSIAGVNTM
+97 SFGAIAGVNTM

-139 INASRTLLPSGMRS
+139 INASRNLLPSGMRS

-216 LEPQSLN
+216 LEPQALN

-231 VRNTIA
+231 VRKTIA
-237 NANVRRPKGS
+237 DANVRRPKGS
-247 VEDDQRLWQVQA
+247 VEDGQRLWQIQA

-264 KAKDYESLIIHYN
+264 KAKDYESLIIHYAD
-277 GGAALRLKDV
+277 GAALRLKDV

-439 RHIDEGVRPMR
+439 RHIDEGVKPMQ
-450 AAYLGAQEVGFT
+450 AAYLGAKEVGFT

-482 IIESLFREFSITLA
+482 IVESLFREFSITLA

-530 RWSRRANDWMVGK
+530 RWSRRTNDWMVGK

-554 KRLTLL
+554 RRLTLL
-560 SLFVT
+560 SLLITV
-565 IGVNIALYVVVP
+565 GVNVALYVVVP

-629 GNNGTNNAFMLVRL
+629 GSNGTNNAFMIVRL
-643 KPIKERSISAQKVIE
+643 KPIKERQLSAQKVIE

-682 GGGREQTTSQYS
+682 GGGREQTSSQYS
-694 YILQSGDLGALREW
+694 YILQSADLGELRKW
-708 YPKVVTAL
+708 FPKVVAAL
-716 KALPELT
+716 RALPELT
-723 AIDAREGRGARQV
+723 AIDAREGAGAQQV

-743 QAKRLGVDM
+743 QAKRLGIDM
-752 DMVTAVLN
+752 NMVTAVLN

-780 VMEVNPKYAQDPITL
+780 VMEVNPKYAQDPVTL

-807 IPLSTIAHYEN
+807 VPLSTFAHYEN
-818 SLENDRVSH
+818 SLEDDRVSH
-827 EGQFASESIAF
+827 EGQFASEDISF

-847 QGGAA
+847 QGSAA
-852 IERAIAKVGLPEDV
+852 IERAIAKLGLPEDV

-881 KSQPWM
+881 KSQPFM
-887 ILGALVAVYL
+887 ILGALLAVYL

-960 LQLERSQGMA
+960 LQLERHQGLT

-995 GALPLLMSRAEGA
+995 GALPLLLGRAEGA

-1039 LDRLRHRFN
+1039 LDKLRHRFN